1 MKKCF
6 AWVLVLAMLLSMCG
20 VVIAAED
27 APVASA
33 ADVVIEPQNAA
44 PAAQDAGEGE
54 EGSGETPTPVHTD
67 HPVCGDAACTDGSHA
82 TDAEWKSLNEAYAA
96 AGNKLPTAGNYYLT
110 DDLTVS
116 AALTADEGKTINL
129 CLNGFELKR
138 DGRTLSVTGGVL
150 NICDCKGTGSVTTG
164 GGNVLGGILYIAKK
178 NKGTIPGTANL
189 YGVTL
194 KGGKTPAKGN
204 GAAIAVSGSS
214 HLNMYGG
221 RIETSVAT
229 ANGGAVY
236 LNTGSALLDGVS
248 ITGCEAVNGSA
259 IYVVGKYKPTL
270 TIRGCSIQS
279 NTASGNGAVYVED
292 GGNLVLS
299 GAPSIQG
306 NTKGNVY
313 LAANTTFT
321 LASDFSAAAK
331 VGVSVAGVD
340 STTDTQT
347 TFATSAT
354 DFSQCFT
361 ADADGVVTAYVTPA
375 EGETDGKLI
384 LKKYQHI
391 HAICGDASCEE
402 KDHQIG
408 EWTAWD
414 GTGTIPTEGNVYLT
428 ANVTLTANLKPASG
442 KTLNLCLNGYK
453 LTRSNGRPINASGGT
468 LTICDCAGRA
478 ETGEVYGTVA
488 GELGGLAIVQNSG
501 KLVLYG
507 GTLTGGEVKKSASGK
522 NGYGGAVSV
531 SANSTFEMYGGVI
544 ENCSAEVAG
553 GGVYAASATAK
564 VTLAGG
570 EIRNNTCTSYDGGG
584 VYAGVGITLAGDIQI
599 NGNTKGG
606 DANNLVLV
614 SGKKVDASGL
624 EDDAK
629 IGIRVRNASTTAPTQ
644 FGTATKDV
652 SGCFES
658 NMGGMVVKYDSESGS
673 LTLEVYKHEH
683 PVCGDSAT
691 CTDDHADVVWQ
702 PWDGTRAALPTEDE
716 VYVYLTDDV
725 TLQEN
730 VIKPG
735 AGKTLHLCLNGHT
748 LKRSGGRPLSA
759 PGGTLTLC
767 DCPENTEVGK
777 VVGMGAVQLGAL
789 AYVSKGG
796 TFVLYSG
803 TLTGGRTNKGSRG
816 GAVAVGDGGKQF
828 EMYGGVIE
836 NCKAEGDGGA
846 VSLMSGTGIFAG
858 GEIRNNT
865 TGGNGGGVYTQVA
878 VTVSG
883 DVQIVENKKG
893 ANANNLYLSG
903 SAAANIDAL
912 GSSAR
917 IGVTKPGAEGTVVA
931 RNAEDSD
938 VSYFESD
945 DSLNW
950 GFEYKDADGTIV
962 LKDVKDYGKHEHN
975 VCNDPSCTE
984 HEKLTWTPVKS
995 ATSIPTSGTVY
1006 LTRNVSLSSAVNV
1019 KNGATL
1025 TLCLNG
1031 FTVSRSGGRP
1041 FAVSGGGTLNICDC
1055 KGTGKIQGVNKNTAR
1070 GGLIDVSGGSTLR
1083 LYGGL
1088 LSGGYAKKDA
1098 NGKNGNGGAIALVG
1112 ESTFEMYGGEIA
1124 GNHAEANGGGL
1135 FIQSN
1140 CTAILDGGSI
1150 HDNTAGEYGGGL
1162 YAARAA
1168 ETELGATDVYDNT
1181 DGGGSESNTA
1191 DMFIAGPRGG
1201 TGLKIP
1207 EASGNHKHSVCG
1219 EVGCTEHGGDVVW
1232 TEWTNSGALPAQG
1245 SFCLETDVDLGKGIT
1260 VAPGTTLNI
1269 CLNGHSITRA
1279 GGRIFTINGGT
1290 LNICDHE
1297 NAGGQV
1303 IGASKKTLRGG
1314 IVDVRKPKGG
1324 TVGGTFNL
1332 YGGTLTG
1339 GLAVKD
1345 GKGKNGDGGA
1355 VYIGAGTFRMYGG
1368 EISGCAARN
1377 NGGAVVVSGSSS
1389 MLFAGGTISGNS
1401 AARAGGILVQAGAK
1415 LEMTGGSVLDNRA
1428 NTGAGLYANNSEM
1441 TITGGTIAGNIAKE
1455 YGGGIRAAGS
1465 TVTLAGGTLDGDK
1478 AGKEGGGIY
1487 TSGETKLTIDG
1498 AVIENCRAEIAGGA
1512 LRADASTTL
1521 LSSGTIR
1528 NNTSG
1533 KTGGAIYSSKGDLT
1547 FAGGIVSGNTAKTN
1561 GGGLY
1566 AKESDVTVSGTA
1578 FSANK
1583 AGENGGGILA
1593 SKATIT
1599 ITGGSISDNKA
1610 VLGAGVL
1617 GESGSKVN
1625 MQGGTV
1631 SGNTA
1636 SKNGGGVY
1644 VYGADVSM
1652 SGGVITGNRAAK
1664 GNGGGLRA
1672 DKGTAF
1678 LSGGEIR
1685 ENSAS
1690 NNGGGVYIS
1699 QGASLT
1705 FTGTTVQKNSAEH
1718 AGAGM
1723 YADSATLN
1731 LTGGTIAENDA
1742 VGDGG
1747 GLRADNC
1754 TITLD
1759 GVTIRANTTQ
1769 GNGGGVCAGK
1779 QSKITMQSG
1788 LITENTA
1795 VGAAGG
1801 MVAQGVG
1808 TTMVMSGG
1816 SITKNTA
1823 ETTGGGLYCS
1833 KVDLEMTGGDIS
1845 ENTASKAGGVFV
1857 TTNMKMTGGTI
1868 KNNTANTDGGG
1879 VRTAWG
1885 STLELVDGEISGN
1898 TAQRYGGGVHCFGT
1912 YVQTGG
1918 SVSGNSASTSGG
1930 AVAARSGA
1938 VMEIRGGT
1946 LNDNSAA
1953 SGGAVYVAPES
1964 ACTITDATITGN
1976 TASKNG
1982 GAVFA
1987 TGSLALLGGDLTG
2000 NAAEKL
2006 GGDVYLDAS
2015 AGDGQS
2021 YLPGVYTL
2029 GGAPAVDD
2037 LHLTLGAAASIA
2049 GELEKGAKL
2058 GVTLEAGTLTQSIR
2072 GAFDYDK
2079 KSDGVYTLA
2088 AGDRSVTDPEQ
2099 PVEVDLVAPTA
2110 DELESS
2116 EPATEPGSDAQP
2128 VETVTGSSNTGLIL
2142 GIIAAVV
2149 VIAAVT
2155 VIVLR
2160 QRAKRGKKESV

>member
-1 MKKCF
+1 M
-6 AWVLVLAMLLSMCG
+6 
-20 VVIAAED
+20 
-27 APVASA
+27 
-33 ADVVIEPQNAA
+33 
-44 PAAQDAGEGE
+44 PA
-54 EGSGETPTPVHTD
+54 
-67 HPVCGDAACTDGSHA
+67 
-82 TDAEWKSLNEAYAA
+82 
-96 AGNKLPTAGNYYLT
+96 
-110 DDLTVS
+110 
-116 AALTADEGKTINL
+116 
-129 CLNGFELKR
+129 
-138 DGRTLSVTGGVL
+138 
-150 NICDCKGTGSVTTG
+150 
-164 GGNVLGGILYIAKK
+164 
-178 NKGTIPGTANL
+178 
-189 YGVTL
+189 
-194 KGGKTPAKGN
+194 
-204 GAAIAVSGSS
+204 
-214 HLNMYGG
+214 
-221 RIETSVAT
+221 
-229 ANGGAVY
+229 
-236 LNTGSALLDGVS
+236 
-248 ITGCEAVNGSA
+248 
-259 IYVVGKYKPTL
+259 
-270 TIRGCSIQS
+270 
-279 NTASGNGAVYVED
+279 
-292 GGNLVLS
+292 
-299 GAPSIQG
+299 
-306 NTKGNVY
+306 
-313 LAANTTFT
+313 
-321 LASDFSAAAK
+321 
-331 VGVSVAGVD
+331 
-340 STTDTQT
+340 
-347 TFATSAT
+347 
-354 DFSQCFT
+354 
-361 ADADGVVTAYVTPA
+361 
-375 EGETDGKLI
+375 
-384 LKKYQHI
+384 
-391 HAICGDASCEE
+391 
-402 KDHQIG
+402 
-408 EWTAWD
+408 
-414 GTGTIPTEGNVYLT
+414 
-428 ANVTLTANLKPASG
+428 G
-442 KTLNLCLNGYK
+442 KTLNLCLNGYTI
-453 LTRSNGRPINASGGT
+453 TRTHVEGKTDERPFAVKGT
-468 LTICDCAGRA
+468 LTICDCDER
-478 ETGEVYGTVA
+478 TSTGTVTSA
-488 GELGGLAIVQNSG
+488 ADVVSARGALADVPKG
-501 KLVLYG
+501 AKFVLYG
-507 GTLTGGEVKKSASGK
+507 GTLTGGT
-522 NGYGGAVSV
+522 
-531 SANSTFEMYGGVI
+531 ST
-544 ENCSAEVAG
+544 
-553 GGVYAASATAK
+553 
-564 VTLAGG
+564 
-570 EIRNNTCTSYDGGG
+570 
-584 VYAGVGITLAGDIQI
+584 
-599 NGNTKGG
+599 GN
-606 DANNLVLV
+606 
-614 SGKKVDASGL
+614 
-624 EDDAK
+624 
-629 IGIRVRNASTTAPTQ
+629 
-644 FGTATKDV
+644 
-652 SGCFES
+652 
-658 NMGGMVVKYDSESGS
+658 
-673 LTLEVYKHEH
+673 
-683 PVCGDSAT
+683 
-691 CTDDHADVVWQ
+691 
-702 PWDGTRAALPTEDE
+702 
-716 VYVYLTDDV
+716 
-725 TLQEN
+725 
-730 VIKPG
+730 
-735 AGKTLHLCLNGHT
+735 
-748 LKRSGGRPLSA
+748 
-759 PGGTLTLC
+759 
-767 DCPENTEVGK
+767 
-777 VVGMGAVQLGAL
+777 
-789 AYVSKGG
+789 
-796 TFVLYSG
+796 
-803 TLTGGRTNKGSRG
+803 G
-816 GAVAVGDGGKQF
+816 GAVAVTGGGVF

-836 NCKAEGDGGA
+836 NCKSAVDGGA
-846 VSLMSGTGIFAG
+846 VSVTTGTLVLAG
-858 GEIRNNT
+858 GTIRNNT
-865 TGGNGGGVYTQVA
+865 ATRNGGGVYTQVNTTLNGNMQITGNKVGEVDNNLYLYSGTVTADSLDKDATIGITVRNATGSKQFGTADSDVSECFVSDIEGKVVKYTDGKLYIEDYKHEHPVSDGEEPIEWTANASTTSLPASGNIYLTQNVELANAITIAKDTTLNLCLNGYTITRAHVDGKADERVFAVNGTLNICDCDERSSTGTITAASGVVSKRGAIADVRAGGKFTLYGGTLTGTKSTGNGGAVAVTGGGAFEMRGGVIENCEATGNGGAVSITSGSIVLAGGQIRNNTASGNGGGVYSEIA

-962 LKDVKDYGKHEHN
+962 LKDVKGYGKHEHN

-995 ATSIPTSGTVY
+995 ATSIPASGTVY
-1006 LTRNVSLSSAVNV
+1006 LTRNVSLGSAVNV

-1088 LSGGYAKKDA
+1088 LTDGYAKKDA

-1168 ETELGATDVYDNT
+1168 ETELGATDVRDNT
-1181 DGGGSESNTA
+1181 DGGGAESNTA

-1401 AARAGGILVQAGAK
+1401 ATRAGGILVQAGAK

-1465 TVTLAGGTLDGDK
+1465 TVTLAGVTLNGDK

-1561 GGGLY
+1561 GGALY

-1672 DKGTAF
+1672 DKGTAV

-1699 QGASLT
+1699 QAASLT

-1723 YADSATLN
+1723 YADSAALN

-1754 TITLD
+1754 TITFD

-1946 LNDNSAA
+1946 LKDNSAA

-2099 PVEVDLVAPTA
+2099 PVEVDLTAPTA

-2149 VIAAVT
+2149 VIAAVI

>member
-67 HPVCGDAACTDGSHA
+67 HPVCGDAACMDHA
-82 TDAEWKSLNEAYAA
+82 AAEWKSLNDAYAA

-116 AALTADEGKTINL
+116 AALTVSGGKTINL
-129 CLNGFELKR
+129 CLNGHKLTR
-138 DGRTLSVTGGVL
+138 AGRPLAAYSKGTLNV
-150 NICDCKGTGSVTTG
+150 CDCSTDKSGEVTATSAHG
-164 GGNVLGGILYIAKK
+164 GYAGLL
-178 NKGTIPGTANL
+178 TIETDGEVNL
-189 YGVTL
+189 YSVSL
-194 KGGKTPAKGN
+194 KGGSTAKNKNGN
-204 GAAIAVSGSS
+204 GDGAAIYVKKGT
-214 HLNMYGG
+214 LNMIGG
-221 RIETSVAT
+221 RIESCKAAAT
-229 ANGGAVY
+229 GSGAVY
-236 LNTGSALLDGVS
+236 VAGGSAELDGVS

-259 IYVVGKYKPTL
+259 IYVKSGASC
-270 TIRGCSIQS
+270 TIKGGVIQG
-279 NTASGNGAVYVED
+279 NTASASGAVYVEN
-292 GGNLVLS
+292 GGELVLS

-306 NTKGNVY
+306 NTNGNVY

-354 DFSQCFT
+354 DFSKCFT
-361 ADADGVVTAYVTPA
+361 ADADGVVTAYVAPA
-375 EGETDGKLI
+375 EGETEGKLV
-384 LKKYQHI
+384 LKKYQHL
-391 HAICGDASCEE
+391 HPICGDASCTET
-402 KDHQIG
+402 DHQIV

-414 GTGTIPTEGNVYLT
+414 GTGTIPKEGNYYLT
-428 ANVTLTANLKPASG
+428 ANATLTAAVTPAPG
-442 KTLNLCLNGYK
+442 KTLNLCLNGYQ

-468 LTICDCAGRA
+468 LTICDCDER
-478 ETGEVYGTVA
+478 TSTGTVTSA
-488 GELGGLAIVQNSG
+488 ADVVSARGALADVPKG
-501 KLVLYG
+501 AKFVLYG
-507 GTLTGGEVKKSASGK
+507 GTLTGGT
-522 NGYGGAVSV
+522 
-531 SANSTFEMYGGVI
+531 ST
-544 ENCSAEVAG
+544 
-553 GGVYAASATAK
+553 
-564 VTLAGG
+564 
-570 EIRNNTCTSYDGGG
+570 
-584 VYAGVGITLAGDIQI
+584 
-599 NGNTKGG
+599 GN
-606 DANNLVLV
+606 
-614 SGKKVDASGL
+614 
-624 EDDAK
+624 
-629 IGIRVRNASTTAPTQ
+629 
-644 FGTATKDV
+644 
-652 SGCFES
+652 
-658 NMGGMVVKYDSESGS
+658 
-673 LTLEVYKHEH
+673 
-683 PVCGDSAT
+683 
-691 CTDDHADVVWQ
+691 
-702 PWDGTRAALPTEDE
+702 
-716 VYVYLTDDV
+716 
-725 TLQEN
+725 
-730 VIKPG
+730 
-735 AGKTLHLCLNGHT
+735 
-748 LKRSGGRPLSA
+748 
-759 PGGTLTLC
+759 
-767 DCPENTEVGK
+767 
-777 VVGMGAVQLGAL
+777 
-789 AYVSKGG
+789 
-796 TFVLYSG
+796 
-803 TLTGGRTNKGSRG
+803 G
-816 GAVAVGDGGKQF
+816 GAVAVTGGGVF

-836 NCKAEGDGGA
+836 NCKSAVDGGA
-846 VSLMSGTGIFAG
+846 VSVTSGTLVIAG
-858 GEIRNNT
+858 GTIRNNT
-865 TGGNGGGVYTQVA
+865 AARNGGGVYTQVNTTLNGDIQITGNKVGEADNNLYLYSGTVTADSLDKDATIGITVRNATGTKQFGTADSDVSERFVSDIEGKIVKYTDGKLYMEDYKHEHPVSDGENAIEWTANASTTSLPASGNIYLTQNVELANAITIAKDTTLNLCLNGYTITRTHVDGKTDERVFVVNGTLNICDCDERSSTGTITAASGVVSARGAIADVRAGGKFTLYGGTLTGTKSTGNGGAVAVTGGGAFEMRGGVIENCEATGNGGAVSITSGSIVLAGGQIRNNTASGNGGGVYSEIA

-883 DVQIVENKKG
+883 NMQIVENKKG

-912 GSSAR
+912 ENGAR

-931 RNAEDSD
+931 RNASDTD

-950 GFEYKDADGTIV
+950 GFEYKDADSTIV

-1006 LTRNVSLSSAVNV
+1006 LTRNVSLGSAVTV

-1088 LSGGYAKKDA
+1088 LTGGYAAKDA

-1112 ESTFEMYGGEIA
+1112 ESTFEMYGGEIT

-1150 HDNTAGEYGGGL
+1150 HDNTAGEYGGGV

-1168 ETELGATDVYDNT
+1168 ETELGATDVFDNT
-1181 DGGGSESNTA
+1181 DGGGSESTTA
-1191 DMFIAGPRGG
+1191 DLFIAGPAGG

-1207 EASGNHKHSVCG
+1207 EASGNHKHGVCG

-1297 NAGGQV
+1297 NAGGRV

-1389 MLFAGGTISGNS
+1389 MLFAGGTITGNS
-1401 AARAGGILVQAGAK
+1401 AVRAGGILVQAGAK

-1441 TITGGTIAGNIAKE
+1441 TITGGTVAGNIAKE

-1566 AKESDVTVSGTA
+1566 AKESDVKISGTA

-1672 DKGTAF
+1672 DKGTAV

-1723 YADSATLN
+1723 YADSAALN
-1731 LTGGTIAENDA
+1731 LTGGAIAENDA

-1754 TITLD
+1754 TIALD

-1816 SITKNTA
+1816 SITKNVA

-1845 ENTASKAGGVFV
+1845 GNTASKAGGVFV

-1946 LNDNSAA
+1946 LKDNSAA
-1953 SGGAVYVAPES
+1953 SGGAVYVAAES

-2079 KSDGVYTLA
+2079 KADGVYTLA

-2099 PVEVDLVAPTA
+2099 PVAVDLTAPTA
-2110 DELESS
+2110 DELDNEA
-2116 EPATEPGSDAQP
+2116 PATEPGSEAQP
-2128 VETVTGSSNTGLIL
+2128 EQTATGSSNTGLIL

-2149 VIAAVT
+2149 VIAAVI
-2155 VIVLR
+2155 VIALR

>member
-67 HPVCGDAACTDGSHA
+67 HPVCGDAACMDHA
-82 TDAEWKSLNEAYAA
+82 AAEWKSLNDAYAA

-116 AALTADEGKTINL
+116 AALTVSGGKTINL
-129 CLNGFELKR
+129 CLNGHKLTR
-138 DGRTLSVTGGVL
+138 AGRPLAAYSKGTLNV
-150 NICDCKGTGSVTTG
+150 CDCSTDKSGEVTATSAHG
-164 GGNVLGGILYIAKK
+164 GYAGLL
-178 NKGTIPGTANL
+178 TIETDGEVNL
-189 YGVTL
+189 YSVSL
-194 KGGKTPAKGN
+194 KGGSTAKNKNGN
-204 GAAIAVSGSS
+204 GDGAAIYVKKGT
-214 HLNMYGG
+214 LNMIGG
-221 RIETSVAT
+221 RIESCKAAAT
-229 ANGGAVY
+229 GSGAVY
-236 LNTGSALLDGVS
+236 VAGGSAELDGVS

-259 IYVVGKYKPTL
+259 IYVKSGASC
-270 TIRGCSIQS
+270 TIKGGVIQG
-279 NTASGNGAVYVED
+279 NTASASGAVYVEN
-292 GGNLVLS
+292 GGELVLS

-306 NTKGNVY
+306 NTNGNVY

-354 DFSQCFT
+354 DFSKCFT
-361 ADADGVVTAYVTPA
+361 ADADGVVTAYVAPA
-375 EGETDGKLI
+375 EGETEGKLV
-384 LKKYQHI
+384 LKKYQHL
-391 HAICGDASCEE
+391 HPICGDASCTET
-402 KDHQIG
+402 DHQIV

-414 GTGTIPTEGNVYLT
+414 GTGTIPKEGNYYLT
-428 ANVTLTANLKPASG
+428 ANATLTAAVTPAPG
-442 KTLNLCLNGYK
+442 KTLNLCLNGYQ

-468 LTICDCAGRA
+468 LTICDCDER
-478 ETGEVYGTVA
+478 TSTGTVTSA
-488 GELGGLAIVQNSG
+488 ADVVSARGALADVPKG
-501 KLVLYG
+501 AKFVLYG
-507 GTLTGGEVKKSASGK
+507 GTLTGGT
-522 NGYGGAVSV
+522 
-531 SANSTFEMYGGVI
+531 ST
-544 ENCSAEVAG
+544 
-553 GGVYAASATAK
+553 
-564 VTLAGG
+564 
-570 EIRNNTCTSYDGGG
+570 
-584 VYAGVGITLAGDIQI
+584 
-599 NGNTKGG
+599 GN
-606 DANNLVLV
+606 
-614 SGKKVDASGL
+614 
-624 EDDAK
+624 
-629 IGIRVRNASTTAPTQ
+629 
-644 FGTATKDV
+644 
-652 SGCFES
+652 
-658 NMGGMVVKYDSESGS
+658 
-673 LTLEVYKHEH
+673 
-683 PVCGDSAT
+683 
-691 CTDDHADVVWQ
+691 
-702 PWDGTRAALPTEDE
+702 
-716 VYVYLTDDV
+716 
-725 TLQEN
+725 
-730 VIKPG
+730 
-735 AGKTLHLCLNGHT
+735 
-748 LKRSGGRPLSA
+748 
-759 PGGTLTLC
+759 
-767 DCPENTEVGK
+767 
-777 VVGMGAVQLGAL
+777 
-789 AYVSKGG
+789 
-796 TFVLYSG
+796 
-803 TLTGGRTNKGSRG
+803 G
-816 GAVAVGDGGKQF
+816 GAVAVTGGGVF

-836 NCKAEGDGGA
+836 NCKSAVDGGA
-846 VSLMSGTGIFAG
+846 VSVTSGTLVIAG
-858 GEIRNNT
+858 GTIRNNT
-865 TGGNGGGVYTQVA
+865 AARNGGGVYTQVNTTLNGDIQITGNKVGEADNNLYLYSGTVTADSLDKDATIGITVRNATGTKQFGTADSDVSERFVSDIEGKIVKYTDGKLYMEDYKHEHPVSDGEESIEWTANASTTSLPASGNIYLTQNVELANAITIAKDTTLNLCLNGYTITRTHVDGKTDERVFVVNGTLNICDCDERSSTGTITAASGVVSARGAIADVRAGGKFTLYGGTLTGTKSTGNGGAVAVTGGGAFEMRGGVIENCEATGNGGAVSITSGSIVLAGGQIRNNTASGNGGGVYSEIA

-883 DVQIVENKKG
+883 NMQIVENKKG

-912 GSSAR
+912 ENGAR

-931 RNAEDSD
+931 RNASDTD

-950 GFEYKDADGTIV
+950 GFEYKDADSTIV

-1006 LTRNVSLSSAVNV
+1006 LTRNVSLGSAVTV

-1031 FTVSRSGGRP
+1031 FAVSRSGGRP

-1088 LSGGYAKKDA
+1088 LTGGYAAKDA

-1112 ESTFEMYGGEIA
+1112 ESTFEMYGGEIT

-1150 HDNTAGEYGGGL
+1150 HDNTAGEYGGGV

-1168 ETELGATDVYDNT
+1168 ETELGATDVFDNT
-1181 DGGGSESNTA
+1181 DGGGSESTTA
-1191 DMFIAGPRGG
+1191 DLFIAGPAGG

-1207 EASGNHKHSVCG
+1207 EASGNHKHGVCG

-1297 NAGGQV
+1297 NAGGRV

-1389 MLFAGGTISGNS
+1389 MLFAGGTITGNS
-1401 AARAGGILVQAGAK
+1401 AVRAGGILVQAGAK

-1441 TITGGTIAGNIAKE
+1441 TITGGTVAGNIAKE

-1566 AKESDVTVSGTA
+1566 AKESDVKISGTA

-1672 DKGTAF
+1672 DKGTAV

-1723 YADSATLN
+1723 YADSAALN
-1731 LTGGTIAENDA
+1731 LTGGAIAENDA

-1754 TITLD
+1754 TIALD

-1816 SITKNTA
+1816 SITKNVA

-1845 ENTASKAGGVFV
+1845 GNTASKAGGVFV

-1946 LNDNSAA
+1946 LKDNSAA
-1953 SGGAVYVAPES
+1953 SGGAVYVAAES

-2079 KSDGVYTLA
+2079 KADGVYTLA

-2099 PVEVDLVAPTA
+2099 PVAVDLTAPTA
-2110 DELESS
+2110 DELDNEA
-2116 EPATEPGSDAQP
+2116 PATEPGSEAQP
-2128 VETVTGSSNTGLIL
+2128 EQTATGSSNTGLIL

-2149 VIAAVT
+2149 VIAAVI
-2155 VIVLR
+2155 VIALR

>member
-67 HPVCGDAACTDGSHA
+67 HPVCGDAACTDESHA

-259 IYVVGKYKPTL
+259 IYVVGKYTPTL

-299 GAPSIQG
+299 GAPSIHG

-313 LAANTTFT
+313 LPAGVTVT
-321 LASDFSAAAK
+321 LANDFSAAAK
-331 VGVSVAGVD
+331 VGVSIAGVD
-340 STTDTQT
+340 STTNTQT

-361 ADADGVVTAYVTPA
+361 ADTDGVVTAYVAPA

-391 HAICGDASCEE
+391 HAICDSEE
-402 KDHQIG
+402 KI
-408 EWTAWD
+408 EWTAN
-414 GTGTIPTEGNVYLT
+414 TSATSIPTSGNIYLT
-428 ANVTLTANLKPASG
+428 KDVTLNSTITVPAG
-442 KTLNLCLNGYK
+442 KTLNLCLNGYTI
-453 LTRSNGRPINASGGT
+453 TRTHVEGKTDERPFAVKGT
-468 LTICDCAGRA
+468 LTICDCDER
-478 ETGEVYGTVA
+478 TSTGTVTSAADVVSARGALADVPKGAKFVLYGGTLTGGTSTGNGGAVAVTGGGVFEMYGGVIENCKSAVDGGAVSVTSGTLVLADGTIRNNTATRNGGGVYTQVNTTLNGNMQITGNKVGEADNNLCLYSGTVTADSLDKDATIGITVRNATGTKQFGTADSDVSECFVSDIEGKVVKYTDGKLYIEDYKHEHPVSDGEEPIEWTANASTTSLPASGNIYLTQNVELANAVTIAKDTTLNLCLNGYTITRTHVDGKTDERVFAVNGTLNICDCDERSSTGTITAASGVVSARGAIADVRA
-488 GELGGLAIVQNSG
+488 GG

-507 GTLTGGEVKKSASGK
+507 GTLTGTKSTG
-522 NGYGGAVSV
+522 NGGAVAV
-531 SANSTFEMYGGVI
+531 TGGGAFEMRGGVI
-544 ENCSAEVAG
+544 ENCE
-553 GGVYAASATAK
+553 AT
-564 VTLAGG
+564 
-570 EIRNNTCTSYDGGG
+570 
-584 VYAGVGITLAGDIQI
+584 
-599 NGNTKGG
+599 GN
-606 DANNLVLV
+606 
-614 SGKKVDASGL
+614 
-624 EDDAK
+624 
-629 IGIRVRNASTTAPTQ
+629 
-644 FGTATKDV
+644 
-652 SGCFES
+652 
-658 NMGGMVVKYDSESGS
+658 
-673 LTLEVYKHEH
+673 
-683 PVCGDSAT
+683 
-691 CTDDHADVVWQ
+691 
-702 PWDGTRAALPTEDE
+702 
-716 VYVYLTDDV
+716 
-725 TLQEN
+725 
-730 VIKPG
+730 
-735 AGKTLHLCLNGHT
+735 
-748 LKRSGGRPLSA
+748 
-759 PGGTLTLC
+759 
-767 DCPENTEVGK
+767 
-777 VVGMGAVQLGAL
+777 
-789 AYVSKGG
+789 
-796 TFVLYSG
+796 
-803 TLTGGRTNKGSRG
+803 
-816 GAVAVGDGGKQF
+816 
-828 EMYGGVIE
+828 
-836 NCKAEGDGGA
+836 GGA
-846 VSLMSGTGIFAG
+846 VSITSGSIVLAG
-858 GEIRNNT
+858 GQIRNNKA
-865 TGGNGGGVYTQVA
+865 GGNGGGVYTQVT

-912 GSSAR
+912 ENGAR

-995 ATSIPTSGTVY
+995 ATSIPASGTVY
-1006 LTRNVSLSSAVNV
+1006 LTRNVSLGSAVNV

-1031 FTVSRSGGRP
+1031 FTVSRNGGRP

-1055 KGTGKIQGVNKNTAR
+1055 KDTGTIQGVNKNTAR

-1088 LSGGYAKKDA
+1088 LTDGYAKKDA

-1124 GNHAEANGGGL
+1124 HNHAEANGGGL

-1168 ETELGATDVYDNT
+1168 ETELGATDVYHNT
-1181 DGGGSESNTA
+1181 DGGGAESNTA

-1672 DKGTAF
+1672 DKGTAV

-1699 QGASLT
+1699 QGAVLT

-1723 YADSATLN
+1723 YADSAALN

-1754 TITLD
+1754 TIALD

-2099 PVEVDLVAPTA
+2099 PVEVDLTAPTA

-2149 VIAAVT
+2149 VIAAVI

>member
-54 EGSGETPTPVHTD
+54 AGSGETPTQVHTD
-67 HPVCGDAACTDGSHA
+67 HPVCGDAACKDHA
-82 TDAEWKSLNEAYAA
+82 AVEWKSLNEAYAA

-110 DDLTVS
+110 DDLAVS
-116 AALTADEGKTINL
+116 AALTVSGGKTINL
-129 CLNGFELKR
+129 CLNGHKLTR
-138 DGRTLSVTGGVL
+138 AGRPLAA
-150 NICDCKGTGSVTTG
+150 
-164 GGNVLGGILYIAKK
+164 Y
-178 NKGTIPGTANL
+178 NKGTLNVCDCSTDKSGEVTATSAHGGYAGLLTIETDGEVNL
-189 YGVTL
+189 YSVSL
-194 KGGKTPAKGN
+194 KGGSTAKNKNGN
-204 GAAIAVSGSS
+204 GDGAAIYVKKGT
-214 HLNMYGG
+214 LNMIGG
-221 RIETSVAT
+221 RIESCKAAAT
-229 ANGGAVY
+229 GNGAVY
-236 LNTGSALLDGVS
+236 VAGGSAELDGVS

-259 IYVVGKYKPTL
+259 IYVKSGASC
-270 TIRGCSIQS
+270 TIKGGVIQS

-306 NTKGNVY
+306 NTNGNVY

-347 TFATSAT
+347 TFAASAT
-354 DFSQCFT
+354 DFSKCFT
-361 ADADGVVTAYVTPA
+361 ADTDGVVTAYVAPA
-375 EGETDGKLI
+375 EGETEGKLV
-384 LKKYQHI
+384 LKKYQHL
-391 HAICGDASCEE
+391 HPICDGEE
-402 KDHQIG
+402 KI
-408 EWTAWD
+408 EWTAN
-414 GTGTIPTEGNVYLT
+414 TSATSIPTSGSIYLT
-428 ANVTLTANLKPASG
+428 KDVTLNSTVTVPAG
-442 KTLNLCLNGYK
+442 KTLNLCLNGYTI
-453 LTRSNGRPINASGGT
+453 TRTHVDGKTDERPFAVKGT
-468 LTICDCAGRA
+468 LTICDCDER
-478 ETGEVYGTVA
+478 TSTGTVTSA
-488 GELGGLAIVQNSG
+488 ADVVSARGALADVSKG
-501 KLVLYG
+501 AKFVLYG
-507 GTLTGGEVKKSASGK
+507 GTLTGGT
-522 NGYGGAVSV
+522 
-531 SANSTFEMYGGVI
+531 ST
-544 ENCSAEVAG
+544 
-553 GGVYAASATAK
+553 
-564 VTLAGG
+564 
-570 EIRNNTCTSYDGGG
+570 
-584 VYAGVGITLAGDIQI
+584 
-599 NGNTKGG
+599 GN
-606 DANNLVLV
+606 
-614 SGKKVDASGL
+614 
-624 EDDAK
+624 
-629 IGIRVRNASTTAPTQ
+629 
-644 FGTATKDV
+644 
-652 SGCFES
+652 
-658 NMGGMVVKYDSESGS
+658 
-673 LTLEVYKHEH
+673 
-683 PVCGDSAT
+683 
-691 CTDDHADVVWQ
+691 
-702 PWDGTRAALPTEDE
+702 
-716 VYVYLTDDV
+716 
-725 TLQEN
+725 
-730 VIKPG
+730 
-735 AGKTLHLCLNGHT
+735 
-748 LKRSGGRPLSA
+748 
-759 PGGTLTLC
+759 
-767 DCPENTEVGK
+767 
-777 VVGMGAVQLGAL
+777 
-789 AYVSKGG
+789 
-796 TFVLYSG
+796 
-803 TLTGGRTNKGSRG
+803 G
-816 GAVAVGDGGKQF
+816 GAVAVTGGGVF

-836 NCKAEGDGGA
+836 NCKSAVDGGA
-846 VSLMSGTGIFAG
+846 VSVTSGTLVLAG
-858 GEIRNNT
+858 GTIRNNT
-865 TGGNGGGVYTQVA
+865 AARNGGGVYTQVNTTLNGDIQITGNKVGEADNNLYLYSGAITADSLDKDATIGITVRNATGTKQFGTADSDVSERFVSDIEGKVVKYTDGKLYMEDYKHEHPVSDGENAIEWTANASTTSLPASGNIYLTQNVELANAITIAKDTTLNLCLNGYTITRTHVDGKPDERVFVVNGTLNICDCDERSSTGTITAASGVVSKRGAIADVRAGGKFTLYGGTLTGTKSTSNGGAVAVTGGGAFEMRGGVIENCEATGNGGAISITSGSIVLAGGQIRNNTASGNGGGVYSEIA

-893 ANANNLYLSG
+893 ANANNLYLYG

-912 GSSAR
+912 ETGAR

-931 RNAEDSD
+931 RNASDTD

-950 GFEYKDADGTIV
+950 GFEYKDADRTIV

-984 HEKLTWTPVKS
+984 HEKLMWTPVKS

-1006 LTRNVSLSSAVNV
+1006 LTRNVSLGSAVTV

-1083 LYGGL
+1083 LYDGTL
-1088 LSGGYAKKDA
+1088 TGGYAKKDA

-1112 ESTFEMYGGEIA
+1112 ESTFEMYGGEIT
-1124 GNHAEANGGGL
+1124 GNHAEANGGGP

-1140 CTAILDGGSI
+1140 CTAILDGGKI
-1150 HDNTAGEYGGGL
+1150 YENTAGEYGGGV

-1168 ETELGATDVYDNT
+1168 ETELGATDVFDNT
-1181 DGGGSESNTA
+1181 DSGGSESTTA
-1191 DMFIAGPRGG
+1191 DLFIAGPAGG

-1207 EASGNHKHSVCG
+1207 EASGDHKHGVCG

-1401 AARAGGILVQAGAK
+1401 AVRAGGILVQAGAK

-1487 TSGETKLTIDG
+1487 TSGETKLTVDG

-1547 FAGGIVSGNTAKTN
+1547 FAGGTVSGNTAKTN

-1593 SKATIT
+1593 SKAAIT

-1672 DKGTAF
+1672 DKGTAV

-1705 FTGTTVQKNSAEH
+1705 FTGTTVQKNTAEH

-1754 TITLD
+1754 TITFD

-1779 QSKITMQSG
+1779 QSKITMRSG

-1808 TTMVMSGG
+1808 TTMVMTGG

-1845 ENTASKAGGVFV
+1845 GNTASKAGGVFV

-1946 LNDNSAA
+1946 LKDNSAA
-1953 SGGAVYVAPES
+1953 SGGAVYVAAES

-1987 TGSLALLGGDLTG
+1987 TGSLALLGGNLTG

-2037 LHLTLGAAASIA
+2037 LHLTVGAAASIA

-2079 KSDGVYTLA
+2079 KSEGVYTLA

-2099 PVEVDLVAPTA
+2099 PVEVDLTAPTA

-2116 EPATEPGSDAQP
+2116 ELATEPGSDAQP

-2149 VIAAVT
+2149 VIAAVI

>member
-44 PAAQDAGEGE
+44 PAAQDVGECE
-54 EGSGETPTPVHTD
+54 AGSGETPTQVHTD
-67 HPVCGDAACTDGSHA
+67 HPVCGDVACTDESHGA
-82 TDAEWKSLNEAYAA
+82 DVEWKSLNEAYAA

-110 DDLTVS
+110 DDLEVS
-116 AALTADEGKTINL
+116 AALTVSGGKTINL
-129 CLNGFELKR
+129 CLNGHKLTR
-138 DGRTLSVTGGVL
+138 AGRPLAA
-150 NICDCKGTGSVTTG
+150 
-164 GGNVLGGILYIAKK
+164 Y
-178 NKGTIPGTANL
+178 NKGTLNVCDCSAGKTGEVSATKAHGAKAGLLTIESNAVVNL
-189 YGVTL
+189 YKVTL
-194 KGGKTPAKGN
+194 KNGSAAKNNNGVGN
-204 GAAIAVSGSS
+204 GGAVHVLSGE
-214 HLNMYGG
+214 LNVYGG
-221 RIETSVAT
+221 CIEGCKAASA

-236 LNTGSALLDGVS
+236 LEGGSVLLDGVT
-248 ITGCEAVNGSA
+248 ITGCEAAKGSA
-259 IYVVGKYKPTL
+259 VYILGTKAPTC
-270 TIRGCSIQS
+270 TIRGGVIQS

-292 GGNLVLS
+292 GGELVLS

-306 NTKGNVY
+306 NTNGNVY
-313 LAANTTFT
+313 LAANTAFT
-321 LASDFSAAAK
+321 LANDFSAAAK

-340 STTDTQT
+340 SSTSAET
-347 TFATSAT
+347 TFAISAI
-354 DFSQCFT
+354 DFSKCFT
-361 ADADGVVTAYVTPA
+361 ADADGVVTAYVAPA
-375 EGETDGKLI
+375 EGETEGKLV

-391 HAICGDASCEE
+391 HPICGDASCEE

-442 KTLNLCLNGYK
+442 KTLNLCLNGYQ

-468 LTICDCAGRA
+468 LTICDCAERV
-478 ETGEVYGTVA
+478 ETGTIYGTVA
-488 GELGGLAIVQNSG
+488 GELGGLAIVQSSG
-501 KLVLYG
+501 KLVLYS
-507 GTLTGGEVKKSASGK
+507 GTLTGGEVKKNAKGG
-522 NGYGGAVSV
+522 NGYGGGVSV

-553 GGVYAASATAK
+553 GGVYAANATAK

-584 VYAGVGITLAGDIQI
+584 VYAGVGITLAGNVQI
-599 NGNTKGG
+599 SGNTKGE

-614 SGKKVDASGL
+614 SGKIIDASGL
-624 EDDAK
+624 EDGAK
-629 IGIRVRNASTTAPTQ
+629 IGIRVRNATGTKQ
-644 FGTATKDV
+644 FGTADSDV
-652 SGCFES
+652 SERFVSDIEGKI
-658 NMGGMVVKYDSESGS
+658 VKYTDGKLYME
-673 LTLEVYKHEH
+673 EYKHEH
-683 PVCGDSAT
+683 PVS
-691 CTDDHADVVWQ
+691 
-702 PWDGTRAALPTEDE
+702 DGEEPIEWTANASTTSLPASGNI
-716 VYVYLTDDV
+716 YLTQNVELANAV
-725 TLQEN
+725 T
-730 VIKPG
+730 IAKDT
-735 AGKTLHLCLNGHT
+735 TLNLCLNGYTITRTHVDGKTDERVFVVSGT
-748 LKRSGGRPLSA
+748 LNICDCDERSSTGTITAASGVVSKRGAIADVRAGGKFTLY
-759 PGGTLTLC
+759 GGTLT
-767 DCPENTEVGK
+767 
-777 VVGMGAVQLGAL
+777 
-789 AYVSKGG
+789 G
-796 TFVLYSG
+796 TKS
-803 TLTGGRTNKGSRG
+803 TGNG
-816 GAVAVGDGGKQF
+816 GAVAVTGGGAF
-828 EMYGGVIE
+828 EMRGGVIE
-836 NCKAEGDGGA
+836 NCEATGNGGA
-846 VSLMSGTGIFAG
+846 VSITSGSLVLAG
-858 GEIRNNT
+858 GQIRNNT
-865 TGGNGGGVYTQVA
+865 ASGNGGGVYSEIA

-912 GSSAR
+912 ENGAR

-950 GFEYKDADGTIV
+950 GFEYKDADSTIV

-1006 LTRNVSLSSAVNV
+1006 LTRNVSLGSAVTV

-1083 LYGGL
+1083 LYGGTL
-1088 LSGGYAKKDA
+1088 TGGYAKKDA
-1098 NGKNGNGGAIALVG
+1098 SGKNGNGGAIALVG
-1112 ESTFEMYGGEIA
+1112 ESTFEMYGGEIT

-1140 CTAILDGGSI
+1140 CTAILDGGKI
-1150 HDNTAGEYGGGL
+1150 YENTAGEYGGGV

-1181 DGGGSESNTA
+1181 DGGGSESTTA
-1191 DMFIAGPRGG
+1191 DLFIAGPAGG

-1441 TITGGTIAGNIAKE
+1441 TITGGTVAGNIAKE

-1566 AKESDVTVSGTA
+1566 AKESDVKISGTA

-1672 DKGTAF
+1672 DKGTAV

-1723 YADSATLN
+1723 YADSAALN
-1731 LTGGTIAENDA
+1731 LTGGAIAENDA

-1754 TITLD
+1754 TIALD

-1816 SITKNTA
+1816 SITKNVA

-1885 STLELVDGEISGN
+1885 TTLELVDGEISGN

-1918 SVSGNSASTSGG
+1918 TVSGNSASTSGG

-1946 LNDNSAA
+1946 LKDNSAA
-1953 SGGAVYVAPES
+1953 SGGAVYVAAES

-2049 GELEKGAKL
+2049 GELETGAKL

-2079 KSDGVYTLA
+2079 KADGVYTLA

-2099 PVEVDLVAPTA
+2099 PVEVDLTAPTT

-2116 EPATEPGSDAQP
+2116 EPATEPGSEAQP
-2128 VETVTGSSNTGLIL
+2128 VETATGSSTGLIL

-2149 VIAAVT
+2149 VIAAVI

-2160 QRAKRGKKESV
+2160 QRAKRGKRESV

>member
-67 HPVCGDAACTDGSHA
+67 HPVCGDAACMDHA
-82 TDAEWKSLNEAYAA
+82 AAEWKSLNDAYAA

-116 AALTADEGKTINL
+116 AALTVSGGKTINL
-129 CLNGFELKR
+129 CLNGHKLTR
-138 DGRTLSVTGGVL
+138 AGRPLAAYSKGTLNV
-150 NICDCKGTGSVTTG
+150 CDCSTDKSGEVTATSAHG
-164 GGNVLGGILYIAKK
+164 GYAGLL
-178 NKGTIPGTANL
+178 TIETDGEVNL
-189 YGVTL
+189 YSVSL
-194 KGGKTPAKGN
+194 KGGSTAKNKNGN
-204 GAAIAVSGSS
+204 GDGAAIYVKKGT
-214 HLNMYGG
+214 LNMIGG
-221 RIETSVAT
+221 RIESCKAAAT
-229 ANGGAVY
+229 GSGAVY
-236 LNTGSALLDGVS
+236 VAGGSAELDGVS

-259 IYVVGKYKPTL
+259 IYVKSGASC
-270 TIRGCSIQS
+270 TIKGGVIQG
-279 NTASGNGAVYVED
+279 NTASASGAVYVEN
-292 GGNLVLS
+292 GGELLLS

-306 NTKGNVY
+306 NTNGNVY

-354 DFSQCFT
+354 DFSKCFT
-361 ADADGVVTAYVTPA
+361 ADADGVVTAYVAPA
-375 EGETDGKLI
+375 EGETEGKLV
-384 LKKYQHI
+384 LKKYQHL
-391 HAICGDASCEE
+391 HPICGDASCTET
-402 KDHQIG
+402 DHQIV

-414 GTGTIPTEGNVYLT
+414 GTGTIPKEGNYYLT
-428 ANVTLTANLKPASG
+428 ANATLTAAVTPAPG
-442 KTLNLCLNGYK
+442 KTLNLCLNGYQ

-468 LTICDCAGRA
+468 LTICDCDER
-478 ETGEVYGTVA
+478 TSTGTVTSA
-488 GELGGLAIVQNSG
+488 ADVVSARGALADVPKG
-501 KLVLYG
+501 AKFVLYG
-507 GTLTGGEVKKSASGK
+507 GTLTGGT
-522 NGYGGAVSV
+522 
-531 SANSTFEMYGGVI
+531 ST
-544 ENCSAEVAG
+544 
-553 GGVYAASATAK
+553 
-564 VTLAGG
+564 
-570 EIRNNTCTSYDGGG
+570 
-584 VYAGVGITLAGDIQI
+584 
-599 NGNTKGG
+599 GN
-606 DANNLVLV
+606 
-614 SGKKVDASGL
+614 
-624 EDDAK
+624 
-629 IGIRVRNASTTAPTQ
+629 
-644 FGTATKDV
+644 
-652 SGCFES
+652 
-658 NMGGMVVKYDSESGS
+658 
-673 LTLEVYKHEH
+673 
-683 PVCGDSAT
+683 
-691 CTDDHADVVWQ
+691 
-702 PWDGTRAALPTEDE
+702 
-716 VYVYLTDDV
+716 
-725 TLQEN
+725 
-730 VIKPG
+730 
-735 AGKTLHLCLNGHT
+735 
-748 LKRSGGRPLSA
+748 
-759 PGGTLTLC
+759 
-767 DCPENTEVGK
+767 
-777 VVGMGAVQLGAL
+777 
-789 AYVSKGG
+789 
-796 TFVLYSG
+796 
-803 TLTGGRTNKGSRG
+803 G
-816 GAVAVGDGGKQF
+816 GAVAVTGGGVF

-836 NCKAEGDGGA
+836 NCKSAVDGGA
-846 VSLMSGTGIFAG
+846 VSVTSGTLVIAG
-858 GEIRNNT
+858 GTIRNNT
-865 TGGNGGGVYTQVA
+865 AARNGGGVYTQVNTTLNGDIQITGNKVGEADNNLYLYSGTVTADSLDKDATIGITVRNATGTKQFGTADSDVSERFVSDIEGKIVKYTDGKLYIEDYKHEHPVSDGENAIEWTANASTTSLPASGNIYLTQNVELANAITIAKDTTLNLCLNGYTITRTHVDGKTDERVFVVNGTLNICDCDERSSTGTITAASGVVSARGAIADVRAGGKFTLYGGTLTGTKSTGNGGAVAVTGGGAFEMRGGVIENCEATGNGGAVSITSGSIVLAGGQIRNNTASGNGGGVYSEIA

-883 DVQIVENKKG
+883 NMQIVENKKG

-912 GSSAR
+912 ENGAR

-931 RNAEDSD
+931 RNASDTD

-950 GFEYKDADGTIV
+950 GFEYKDADSTIV

-1006 LTRNVSLSSAVNV
+1006 LTRNVSLGSAVTV

-1088 LSGGYAKKDA
+1088 LTGGYAAKDA

-1112 ESTFEMYGGEIA
+1112 ESTFEMYGGEIT

-1150 HDNTAGEYGGGL
+1150 HDNTAGEYGGGV

-1168 ETELGATDVYDNT
+1168 ETELGATDVFDNT
-1181 DGGGSESNTA
+1181 DGGGSESTTA
-1191 DMFIAGPRGG
+1191 DLFIAGPAGG

-1207 EASGNHKHSVCG
+1207 EASGNHKHGVCG

-1297 NAGGQV
+1297 NAGGRV

-1441 TITGGTIAGNIAKE
+1441 TITGGTVAGNIAKE

-1566 AKESDVTVSGTA
+1566 AKESDVKISGTA

-1672 DKGTAF
+1672 DKGTAV

-1723 YADSATLN
+1723 YADSAALN
-1731 LTGGTIAENDA
+1731 LTGGAIAENDA

-1754 TITLD
+1754 TIALD

-1816 SITKNTA
+1816 SITKNVA

-1845 ENTASKAGGVFV
+1845 GNTASKAGGVFV

-1946 LNDNSAA
+1946 LKDNSAA
-1953 SGGAVYVAPES
+1953 SGGAVYVAAES

-2079 KSDGVYTLA
+2079 KADGVYTLA

-2099 PVEVDLVAPTA
+2099 PVAVDLTAPTA
-2110 DELESS
+2110 DELDNEA
-2116 EPATEPGSDAQP
+2116 PATEPGSEAQP
-2128 VETVTGSSNTGLIL
+2128 EQTATGSSNTGLIL

-2149 VIAAVT
+2149 VIAAVI
-2155 VIVLR
+2155 VIALR

>member
-67 HPVCGDAACTDGSHA
+67 HPVCGDAACTESHA
-82 TDAEWKSLNEAYAA
+82 MDAEWKSLNEAYAA

-292 GGNLVLS
+292 GGNLILS

-321 LASDFSAAAK
+321 LANDFSAAAK

-361 ADADGVVTAYVTPA
+361 ADADGVVTAYVAPA

-391 HAICGDASCEE
+391 HAICGDASCTEA
-402 KDHQIG
+402 DHQIG

-468 LTICDCAGRA
+468 LTICDCA

-507 GTLTGGEVKKSASGK
+507 GTLTGGEVNKNANGK

-570 EIRNNTCTSYDGGG
+570 EIRSNTCTSYDGGG

-624 EDDAK
+624 EDGAT
-629 IGIRVRNASTTAPTQ
+629 IGITVRNATGSTQ
-644 FGTATKDV
+644 FGTADSDV
-652 SGCFES
+652 SECFVSDIE
-658 NMGGMVVKYDSESGS
+658 GKVVKYTDGKLYIED
-673 LTLEVYKHEH
+673 YKHEH
-683 PVCGDSAT
+683 PVS
-691 CTDDHADVVWQ
+691 
-702 PWDGTRAALPTEDE
+702 DGEEPIEWTANASTTSLPASGNI
-716 VYVYLTDDV
+716 YLTQNVELANAITIAKDT
-725 TLQEN
+725 TLN
-730 VIKPG
+730 
-735 AGKTLHLCLNGHT
+735 LCLNGYTITRTHVDGKTDERVFAVNGT
-748 LKRSGGRPLSA
+748 LNICDCDERSSTGTITAASGVVSARGAIADVRAGGKLVLY
-759 PGGTLTLC
+759 GGTLT
-767 DCPENTEVGK
+767 
-777 VVGMGAVQLGAL
+777 
-789 AYVSKGG
+789 G
-796 TFVLYSG
+796 TKS
-803 TLTGGRTNKGSRG
+803 TGNG
-816 GAVAVGDGGKQF
+816 GAVAVTGGGAF
-828 EMYGGVIE
+828 EMRGGVIE
-836 NCKAEGDGGA
+836 NCEATGNGGA
-846 VSLMSGTGIFAG
+846 VSITSGSIVLAG
-858 GEIRNNT
+858 GQIRNNT
-865 TGGNGGGVYTQVA
+865 ASGNGGGVYTQVA

-912 GSSAR
+912 ENGAR
-917 IGVTKPGAEGTVVA
+917 IGVTKPGADGTVVA
-931 RNAEDSD
+931 RSAEDSD

-962 LKDVKDYGKHEHN
+962 LKDVKGYGKHEHN

-995 ATSIPTSGTVY
+995 ATSIPASGTVY
-1006 LTRNVSLSSAVNV
+1006 LTRNVSLGSAVNV

-1031 FTVSRSGGRP
+1031 FTVSRNGGRP

-1088 LSGGYAKKDA
+1088 LTGGYAKKDA

-1168 ETELGATDVYDNT
+1168 ETELGATDVRDNT

-1441 TITGGTIAGNIAKE
+1441 TITGGAVAGNIAKE

-1465 TVTLAGGTLDGDK
+1465 TVTLAGVTLDGDK

-1487 TSGETKLTIDG
+1487 TSGETTLTIDG

-1561 GGGLY
+1561 GGALY

-1652 SGGVITGNRAAK
+1652 SGGVVTGNRAAK

-1672 DKGTAF
+1672 DKGTAV

-1699 QGASLT
+1699 QGAVLT

-1723 YADSATLN
+1723 YADSAALN

-1754 TITLD
+1754 TIALD

-1769 GNGGGVCAGK
+1769 GNGGGICAGK

-1987 TGSLALLGGDLTG
+1987 AGSLALLGGDLTG

-2099 PVEVDLVAPTA
+2099 PVEVDLTAPTA

>member
-27 APVASA
+27 TPVAASA

-67 HPVCGDAACTDGSHA
+67 HPVCGDASCTDESHA
-82 TDAEWKSLNEAYAA
+82 TDVEWKSLNEAYAA

-116 AALTADEGKTINL
+116 AALTVSGGKTINL
-129 CLNGFELKR
+129 CLNGHKLTR
-138 DGRTLSVTGGVL
+138 AGRPLAAYSKGTLNV
-150 NICDCKGTGSVTTG
+150 CDCSAGKTGEVSATKAHG
-164 GGNVLGGILYIAKK
+164 AKA
-178 NKGTIPGTANL
+178 GLLTIESNAVVNL
-189 YGVTL
+189 YKVTL
-194 KGGKTPAKGN
+194 KNGSAAKNNNGVGN
-204 GAAIAVSGSS
+204 GGAVHVLSGE
-214 HLNMYGG
+214 LNVYGG
-221 RIETSVAT
+221 CIEGCKAASA

-236 LNTGSALLDGVS
+236 LEGGSVLLDGVT
-248 ITGCEAVNGSA
+248 ITGCEAAKGSA
-259 IYVVGKYKPTL
+259 VYILGTKAPIC
-270 TIRGCSIQS
+270 TIRGGVIQS

-292 GGNLVLS
+292 GGELVLS

-313 LAANTTFT
+313 LPAGVTVT
-321 LASDFSAAAK
+321 LANDFSAAAK

-354 DFSQCFT
+354 DFSKCFT
-361 ADADGVVTAYVTPA
+361 ADADGVVTAYVAPA
-375 EGETDGKLI
+375 EGETEGKLV
-384 LKKYQHI
+384 LKKYQHL
-391 HAICGDASCEE
+391 HPICDGEE
-402 KDHQIG
+402 KI
-408 EWTAWD
+408 EWTAN
-414 GTGTIPTEGNVYLT
+414 TSATSIPTSGNIYLT
-428 ANVTLTANLKPASG
+428 KDVTLNSTVTVPAG
-442 KTLNLCLNGYK
+442 KTLNLCLNGYTI
-453 LTRSNGRPINASGGT
+453 TRTHVDGKTDERPFAVKGT
-468 LTICDCAGRA
+468 LTICDCDER
-478 ETGEVYGTVA
+478 TSTGTVTSA
-488 GELGGLAIVQNSG
+488 ADVVSARGALADVPKG
-501 KLVLYG
+501 AKFVLYG
-507 GTLTGGEVKKSASGK
+507 GTLTGGT
-522 NGYGGAVSV
+522 
-531 SANSTFEMYGGVI
+531 ST
-544 ENCSAEVAG
+544 
-553 GGVYAASATAK
+553 
-564 VTLAGG
+564 
-570 EIRNNTCTSYDGGG
+570 
-584 VYAGVGITLAGDIQI
+584 
-599 NGNTKGG
+599 GN
-606 DANNLVLV
+606 
-614 SGKKVDASGL
+614 
-624 EDDAK
+624 
-629 IGIRVRNASTTAPTQ
+629 
-644 FGTATKDV
+644 
-652 SGCFES
+652 
-658 NMGGMVVKYDSESGS
+658 
-673 LTLEVYKHEH
+673 
-683 PVCGDSAT
+683 
-691 CTDDHADVVWQ
+691 
-702 PWDGTRAALPTEDE
+702 
-716 VYVYLTDDV
+716 
-725 TLQEN
+725 
-730 VIKPG
+730 
-735 AGKTLHLCLNGHT
+735 
-748 LKRSGGRPLSA
+748 
-759 PGGTLTLC
+759 
-767 DCPENTEVGK
+767 
-777 VVGMGAVQLGAL
+777 
-789 AYVSKGG
+789 
-796 TFVLYSG
+796 
-803 TLTGGRTNKGSRG
+803 G
-816 GAVAVGDGGKQF
+816 GAVAVTGGGVF

-836 NCKAEGDGGA
+836 NCKSAVDGGA
-846 VSLMSGTGIFAG
+846 VSVTSGTLVLAG
-858 GEIRNNT
+858 GTIRNNT
-865 TGGNGGGVYTQVA
+865 AARNGGGVYTQVNTTLNGDIQITGNKVGEADNNLYLYSGTVTADSLDKDAKIGIRVRNATGTKQFGTADSDVSECFVSDIEGKIVKYTDGKLYIEDYKHEHPVTDGEESIEWTANASTTSLPVSGNIYLTQNVELANAITIAKDTTLNLCLNGYTITRTHVDGKPDERVFVVSGTLNICDCDERSSNGTITAASGVVSARGAIADVRARGKFTLYGGTLTGTKSTGNGGAVAVTGGGAFEMRGGVIENCEATGNGGAISITSGSLVLAGGQIRNNTASGNGGGVYSEIA

-883 DVQIVENKKG
+883 NMQIVENKKG

-912 GSSAR
+912 ESGAR

-938 VSYFESD
+938 VSNFESD

-950 GFEYKDADGTIV
+950 GFEYKDADSTIV

-1006 LTRNVSLSSAVNV
+1006 LTRNVSLSSAVTV

-1083 LYGGL
+1083 LYDGTL
-1088 LSGGYAKKDA
+1088 TGGYAKKDA

-1112 ESTFEMYGGEIA
+1112 ESTFEMYGGEIT

-1168 ETELGATDVYDNT
+1168 ETELGATDVFDNT
-1181 DGGGSESNTA
+1181 DGGGSESTTA

-1401 AARAGGILVQAGAK
+1401 AVRAGGILVQAGAK

-1441 TITGGTIAGNIAKE
+1441 TITGGTVAGNIAKE

-1547 FAGGIVSGNTAKTN
+1547 FAGGTVSGNTAKTN

-1566 AKESDVTVSGTA
+1566 AKESDVKISGTA

-1699 QGASLT
+1699 QGATLT
-1705 FTGTTVQKNSAEH
+1705 FAGAAVEKNTAEH

-1731 LTGGTIAENDA
+1731 LTGGAIAENDA
-1742 VGDGG
+1742 IGDGG

-1754 TITLD
+1754 TITFD

-1808 TTMVMSGG
+1808 TTMVMNGG
-1816 SITKNTA
+1816 TITKNTA

-1868 KNNTANTDGGG
+1868 KHNTANTDGGG

-1918 SVSGNSASTSGG
+1918 TVSGNSASTSGG

-1946 LNDNSAA
+1946 LKDNSAA
-1953 SGGAVYVAPES
+1953 SGGAVYVAAES

-2049 GELEKGAKL
+2049 GELETGAKL

-2099 PVEVDLVAPTA
+2099 PVAVDLTAPTT
-2110 DELESS
+2110 DELERS

-2149 VIAAVT
+2149 VIAAVI

>member
-67 HPVCGDAACTDGSHA
+67 HPVCGDAACMDHA
-82 TDAEWKSLNEAYAA
+82 AAEWKSLNDAYAA

-116 AALTADEGKTINL
+116 AALTVSGGKTINL
-129 CLNGFELKR
+129 CLNGHKLTR
-138 DGRTLSVTGGVL
+138 AGRPLAAYSKGTLNV
-150 NICDCKGTGSVTTG
+150 CDCSTDKSGEVTATSAHG
-164 GGNVLGGILYIAKK
+164 GYAGLL
-178 NKGTIPGTANL
+178 TIETDGEVNL
-189 YGVTL
+189 YSVSL
-194 KGGKTPAKGN
+194 KGGSTAKNKNGN
-204 GAAIAVSGSS
+204 GDGAAIYVKKGT
-214 HLNMYGG
+214 LNMIGG
-221 RIETSVAT
+221 RIESCKAAAT
-229 ANGGAVY
+229 GSGAVY
-236 LNTGSALLDGVS
+236 VAGGSAELDGVS

-259 IYVVGKYKPTL
+259 IYVKSGASC
-270 TIRGCSIQS
+270 TIKGGVIQG
-279 NTASGNGAVYVED
+279 NTASASGAVYVEN
-292 GGNLVLS
+292 GGELVLS

-306 NTKGNVY
+306 NTNGNVY

-354 DFSQCFT
+354 DFSKCFT
-361 ADADGVVTAYVTPA
+361 ADADGVVTAYVAPA
-375 EGETDGKLI
+375 EGETEGKLV
-384 LKKYQHI
+384 LKKYQHL
-391 HAICGDASCEE
+391 HPICGDASCTET
-402 KDHQIG
+402 DHQIV

-414 GTGTIPTEGNVYLT
+414 GTGTIPKEGNYYLT
-428 ANVTLTANLKPASG
+428 ANATLTAAVTPAPG
-442 KTLNLCLNGYK
+442 KTLNLCLNGYQ

-468 LTICDCAGRA
+468 LTICDCDERSS
-478 ETGEVYGTVA
+478 TGTVTSA
-488 GELGGLAIVQNSG
+488 ADVVSARGALADVPKG
-501 KLVLYG
+501 AKFVLYG
-507 GTLTGGEVKKSASGK
+507 GTLTGGT
-522 NGYGGAVSV
+522 
-531 SANSTFEMYGGVI
+531 ST
-544 ENCSAEVAG
+544 
-553 GGVYAASATAK
+553 
-564 VTLAGG
+564 
-570 EIRNNTCTSYDGGG
+570 
-584 VYAGVGITLAGDIQI
+584 
-599 NGNTKGG
+599 GN
-606 DANNLVLV
+606 
-614 SGKKVDASGL
+614 
-624 EDDAK
+624 
-629 IGIRVRNASTTAPTQ
+629 
-644 FGTATKDV
+644 
-652 SGCFES
+652 
-658 NMGGMVVKYDSESGS
+658 
-673 LTLEVYKHEH
+673 
-683 PVCGDSAT
+683 
-691 CTDDHADVVWQ
+691 
-702 PWDGTRAALPTEDE
+702 
-716 VYVYLTDDV
+716 
-725 TLQEN
+725 
-730 VIKPG
+730 
-735 AGKTLHLCLNGHT
+735 
-748 LKRSGGRPLSA
+748 
-759 PGGTLTLC
+759 
-767 DCPENTEVGK
+767 
-777 VVGMGAVQLGAL
+777 
-789 AYVSKGG
+789 
-796 TFVLYSG
+796 
-803 TLTGGRTNKGSRG
+803 G
-816 GAVAVGDGGKQF
+816 GAVAVTGGGVF

-836 NCKAEGDGGA
+836 NCKSAVDGGA
-846 VSLMSGTGIFAG
+846 VSVTSGTLVIAG
-858 GEIRNNT
+858 GTIRNNT
-865 TGGNGGGVYTQVA
+865 AARNGGGVYTQVNTTLNGDIQITGNKVGEADNNLYLYSGTVTADSLDKDATIGITVRNATGTKQFGTADSDVSERFVSDIEGKIVKYTDGKLYMEDYKHEHPVSDGEESIEWTANASTTSLPASGNIYLTQNVELANAITIAKDTTLNLCLNGYTITRTHVDGKTDERVFVVNGTLNICDCDERSSTGTITAASGVVSARGAIADVRAGGKFTLYGGTLTGTKSTGNGGAVAVTGGGAFEMRGGVIENCEATGNGGAVSITSGSIVLAGGQIRNNTASGNGGGVYSEIA

-883 DVQIVENKKG
+883 NMQIVENKKG

-912 GSSAR
+912 ENGAR

-931 RNAEDSD
+931 RNASDTD

-950 GFEYKDADGTIV
+950 GFEYKDADSTIV

-1006 LTRNVSLSSAVNV
+1006 LTRNVSLGSAVTV

-1031 FTVSRSGGRP
+1031 FAVSRSGGRP

-1088 LSGGYAKKDA
+1088 LTGGYAAKDA

-1112 ESTFEMYGGEIA
+1112 ESTFEMYGGEIT

-1150 HDNTAGEYGGGL
+1150 HDNTAGEYGGGV

-1168 ETELGATDVYDNT
+1168 ETELGATDVFDNT
-1181 DGGGSESNTA
+1181 DGGGSESTTA
-1191 DMFIAGPRGG
+1191 DLFIAGPAGG

-1207 EASGNHKHSVCG
+1207 EASGNHKHGVCG

-1297 NAGGQV
+1297 NAGGRV

-1389 MLFAGGTISGNS
+1389 MLFAGGTITGNS
-1401 AARAGGILVQAGAK
+1401 AVRAGGILVQAGAK

-1441 TITGGTIAGNIAKE
+1441 TITGGTVAGNIAKE

-1566 AKESDVTVSGTA
+1566 AKESDVKISGTA

-1672 DKGTAF
+1672 DKGTAV

-1723 YADSATLN
+1723 YADSAALN
-1731 LTGGTIAENDA
+1731 LTGGAIAENDA

-1754 TITLD
+1754 TIALD

-1816 SITKNTA
+1816 SITKNVA

-1845 ENTASKAGGVFV
+1845 GNTASKAGGVFV

-1946 LNDNSAA
+1946 LKDNSAA
-1953 SGGAVYVAPES
+1953 SGGAVYVAAES

-2079 KSDGVYTLA
+2079 KADGVYTLA

-2099 PVEVDLVAPTA
+2099 PVAVDLTAPTA
-2110 DELESS
+2110 DELDNEA
-2116 EPATEPGSDAQP
+2116 PATEPGSEAQP
-2128 VETVTGSSNTGLIL
+2128 EQTATGSSNTGLIL

-2149 VIAAVT
+2149 VIAAVI
-2155 VIVLR
+2155 VIALR

>member
-116 AALTADEGKTINL
+116 AALTASSSQTINL
-129 CLNGFELKR
+129 CLNGHKLIR
-138 DGRTLSVTGGVL
+138 AGRPLAAYSKGTLNV
-150 NICDCKGTGSVTTG
+150 CDCSADKSGEVTATSAHG
-164 GGNVLGGILYIAKK
+164 GYAGLL
-178 NKGTIPGTANL
+178 TIETDGEVNL
-189 YGVTL
+189 YSVSL
-194 KGGKTPAKGN
+194 KGGSTAKNKNGN
-204 GAAIAVSGSS
+204 GDGAAIYVKKGT
-214 HLNMYGG
+214 LNMIGG
-221 RIETSVAT
+221 RIESCKAAAT
-229 ANGGAVY
+229 GSGAVY
-236 LNTGSALLDGVS
+236 VADGSAELDGVS

-259 IYVVGKYKPTL
+259 IYVKNGASC
-270 TIRGCSIQS
+270 TIRGGVIQG
-279 NTASGNGAVYVED
+279 NTASASGAVYVEN
-292 GGNLVLS
+292 GGELVLS

-361 ADADGVVTAYVTPA
+361 ADADGVVTAYVAPA
-375 EGETDGKLI
+375 EGETVGKLI

-391 HAICGDASCEE
+391 HAICDSEE
-402 KDHQIG
+402 KI
-408 EWTAWD
+408 EWTAN
-414 GTGTIPTEGNVYLT
+414 TSATSIPTSGNIYLT
-428 ANVTLTANLKPASG
+428 KDVTLNSTITVPAG
-442 KTLNLCLNGYK
+442 KTLNLCLNGYTI
-453 LTRSNGRPINASGGT
+453 TRTHVEGKTDERPFAVKGT
-468 LTICDCAGRA
+468 LTICDCDER
-478 ETGEVYGTVA
+478 TSTGTVTSAADVVSARGALADVPKGAKFVLYGGTLTGGTSTGNGGAVAVTGGGVFEMYGGVIENCKSAVDGGAVSVTSGTLVLADGTIRNNTATRNGGGVYTQVNTTLKGDIQITGNKVGEADNNLYLYSGTVTADSLDKDATIGIRVRNATGSKQFGTADSDVSECFVSDIEGKVVKYTDGKLYIEDYKHEHPVSDGEEPIEWTANASTTSLPASGNIYLTQNVELANAITIAKDTTLNLCLNGYTITRAHVDGKTDERVFVVNGTLNICDCDERSSTGTITAASGVVSARGAIADVRA
-488 GELGGLAIVQNSG
+488 GG

-507 GTLTGGEVKKSASGK
+507 GTLTGTKSTG
-522 NGYGGAVSV
+522 NGGAVAV
-531 SANSTFEMYGGVI
+531 TGGGAFEMRGGVI
-544 ENCSAEVAG
+544 ENCEATGNG
-553 GGVYAASATAK
+553 GAVSITSGSIV
-564 VTLAGG
+564 LAGG
-570 EIRNNTCTSYDGGG
+570 QIRNNT
-584 VYAGVGITLAGDIQI
+584 
-599 NGNTKGG
+599 
-606 DANNLVLV
+606 
-614 SGKKVDASGL
+614 AS
-624 EDDAK
+624 
-629 IGIRVRNASTTAPTQ
+629 
-644 FGTATKDV
+644 
-652 SGCFES
+652 
-658 NMGGMVVKYDSESGS
+658 
-673 LTLEVYKHEH
+673 
-683 PVCGDSAT
+683 
-691 CTDDHADVVWQ
+691 
-702 PWDGTRAALPTEDE
+702 
-716 VYVYLTDDV
+716 
-725 TLQEN
+725 
-730 VIKPG
+730 
-735 AGKTLHLCLNGHT
+735 
-748 LKRSGGRPLSA
+748 
-759 PGGTLTLC
+759 
-767 DCPENTEVGK
+767 
-777 VVGMGAVQLGAL
+777 
-789 AYVSKGG
+789 
-796 TFVLYSG
+796 
-803 TLTGGRTNKGSRG
+803 
-816 GAVAVGDGGKQF
+816 
-828 EMYGGVIE
+828 
-836 NCKAEGDGGA
+836 
-846 VSLMSGTGIFAG
+846 
-858 GEIRNNT
+858 
-865 TGGNGGGVYTQVA
+865 GNGGGVYTQVA

-903 SAAANIDAL
+903 SAAANIVAL
-912 GSSAR
+912 ENGAR
-917 IGVTKPGAEGTVVA
+917 IGVTKPGAVGTVVA
-931 RNAEDSD
+931 RSAEDSD

-995 ATSIPTSGTVY
+995 ATSIPASGTVY
-1006 LTRNVSLSSAVNV
+1006 LTRNVSLGSAVTV

-1031 FTVSRSGGRP
+1031 FTVSRNGGRP

-1088 LSGGYAKKDA
+1088 LTDGYAKKDA

-1191 DMFIAGPRGG
+1191 DLFIAGPRGG

-1672 DKGTAF
+1672 DKGTAV

-1723 YADSATLN
+1723 YADSAALN

-1754 TITLD
+1754 TIALD
-1759 GVTIRANTTQ
+1759 GVTICANTTQ

-2037 LHLTLGAAASIA
+2037 LHLTVGAAASIA

-2099 PVEVDLVAPTA
+2099 PVEVDLTAPTA